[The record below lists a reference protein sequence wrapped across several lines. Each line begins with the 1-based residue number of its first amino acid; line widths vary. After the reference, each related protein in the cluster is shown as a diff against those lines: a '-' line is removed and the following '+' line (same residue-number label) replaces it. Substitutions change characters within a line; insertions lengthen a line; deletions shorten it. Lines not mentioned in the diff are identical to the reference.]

1 MKLHKIA
8 WILLVSLLLLS
19 CGTAGNSTDG
29 STDQPTVLHVTRPAN
44 NGRPTL
50 KRTVEDAAMVQHLY
64 AAANALPSPSPGGQV
79 LKPGGAVNHCGMDN
93 GMIYQMDFYKGK
105 TLIQEMTLQA
115 TGCQTL
121 QIGQDTN
128 NIRVTNQAF
137 LSLLMQTI
145 DIPTLVP
152 TINQQ

>member
-8 WILLVSLLLLS
+8 WILIVSLLLLS
-19 CGTAGNSTDG
+19 CGTGGNGTNG
-29 STDQPTVLHVTRPAN
+29 SSDQPTSLHVTRPAN
-44 NGRPTL
+44 NGRPAL
-50 KRTVEDAAMVQHLY
+50 DRTVKDVTMVQRLY
-64 AAANALPSPSPGGQV
+64 AAANALPTASPGVQT
-79 LKPGGAVNHCGMDN
+79 LNPGGPVIHCGMDN

-105 TLIQEMTLQA
+105 TLLQKMTLQA

-128 NIRVTNQAF
+128 NVRVTNQAF
-137 LSLLMQTI
+137 LSLFMQTI

-152 TINQQ
+152 TVNQQ